1 MTTKNEKDKCECG
14 GIKNK
19 KHFLTQKHLKYKI
32 DVFNRDK
39 ETQIIFMINNG
50 FSFEFIDKDIKT
62 QIKLNELLN
71 NNFKGK
77 INNYYLISKEN
88 LYRSLNISSFIYKNI
103 IPKLP
108 EKLPEDLEEIPPN
121 IPTSSPF
128 E

>member
-1 MTTKNEKDKCECG
+1 M
-14 GIKNK
+14 
-19 KHFLTQKHLKYKI
+19 FL
-32 DVFNRDK
+32 RDR
-39 ETQIIFMINNG
+39 ETQIIFMINNR
-50 FSFEFIDKDIKT
+50 FSFEFIEKDIKT

-71 NNFKGK
+71 NDFKGK
-77 INNYYLISKEN
+77 INTYYLISKEK
-88 LYRSLNISSFIYKNI
+88 LYRSLNISSFIYKNR